1 MTDSPNPSIMT
12 DVARMVAAGDQRRA
26 ARVSRAWSILRPFER
41 RILREAAVM
50 GYVLGYRRG
59 LVRGRSG
66 ASVLDDGGEFP
77 SDEDIIRQVI
87 QHCDS
92 SAGYSYL
99 TDACD
104 GMRRRVTRKRMYPGE
119 VATR

>member
-1 MTDSPNPSIMT
+1 MTDSPSPDIMA

-26 ARVSRAWSILRPFER
+26 KRADTAWRTLKPFER

-50 GYVLGYRRG
+50 GYVLGYRHG

-66 ASVLDDGGEFP
+66 TRVLDDSAGFP
-77 SDEDIIRQVI
+77 GDEDIIRSVI
-87 QHCDS
+87 EHCDS
-92 SAGYSYL
+92 SDGYAYL

-119 VATR
+119 VARR